1 LLKTQNFNICVYTKN
16 DFSLRRLD
24 MTGYHAGLDDE
35 DEDFGDGP
43 EDDEGYEPDWDDE
56 DEEWNEGEDDFD
68 LDPDDEEE

>member
-1 LLKTQNFNICVYTKN
+1 
-16 DFSLRRLD
+16 
-24 MTGYHAGLDDE
+24 MTGYRAGLDDE
-35 DEDFGDGP
+35 GEDFGEGP